1 MQIPAINQRARQRY
15 ASFVTAMD
23 MVREALDNLTPLLVK
38 VRKPSGGSGWTVPTR
53 EELAGLKRTATEEL
67 ERLRAKSK
75 KYEAELVSREWR
87 L

>member
-1 MQIPAINQRARQRY
+1 MQIESVNRKARERY
-15 ASFVTAMD
+15 GSFVSAMD
-23 MVREALDNLTPLLVK
+23 MVREALDNLAPVIVK

-53 EELAGLKRTATEEL
+53 EELQGLKRTATEEL